1 MRARCLLF
9 VCLTLVPTARLVH
22 SQLPAETAIDRYV
35 HKEDAAYKWDIV
47 SSQPI
52 DGGKV
57 VVVDM
62 VSQEWL
68 SKKEVDHPQWRHWLT
83 LVIPEKPVSD
93 IALLMIGGGK
103 KRRVAANQRVAG
115 DHAYSCHDRYGCG
128 GTSNGPEPT
137 AYLSQRWNTSE
148 RR

>member
-35 HKEDAAYKWDIV
+35 NKEDAAYKWDIV

-68 SKKEVDHPQWRHWLT
+68 SKKEVDHPEWRHWVT
-83 LVIPEKPVSD
+83 LVIPENPFL
-93 IALLMIGGGK
+93 IL
-103 KRRVAANQRVAG
+103 
-115 DHAYSCHDRYGCG
+115 HC
-128 GTSNGPEPT
+128 
-137 AYLSQRWNTSE
+137 
-148 RR
+148 